1 LTVPFPTARPP
12 PKSYLSGSIR
22 TQALDEARAA
32 EARGAA
38 AAAAAAVKT
47 AELLRQLAELAAQNQ
62 RLLDKQAKLTH
73 ANEVRS
79 LRIGRFG
86 GLGYADV
93 EKGPRTGHSAH
104 ICAAYV
110 YPSVRDTLVM
120 YRAWADVEK
129 RGA

>member
-86 GLGYADV
+86 GLGY
-93 EKGPRTGHSAH
+93 GPTWRRVLGRGTAPTFVLRTCIPLYGIYS
-104 ICAAYV
+104 
-110 YPSVRDTLVM
+110 
-120 YRAWADVEK
+120 
-129 RGA
+129 